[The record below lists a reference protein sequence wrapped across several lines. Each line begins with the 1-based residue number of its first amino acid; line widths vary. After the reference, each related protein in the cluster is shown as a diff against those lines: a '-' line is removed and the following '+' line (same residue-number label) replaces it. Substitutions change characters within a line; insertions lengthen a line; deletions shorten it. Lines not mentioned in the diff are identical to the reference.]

1 MRFLVLIFVF
11 CSSGLNAQTTLLDTD
26 FQSGI
31 PTSYSL
37 LDNDGLSPDPLVS
50 EYTNAWIVVPDP
62 ENLLDTVASSTS
74 YFSPVGTANRWLITP
89 QLTLGS
95 YGNLLQW
102 EAKSQ
107 DASFPDDYLV
117 LVSTTDMAIT
127 SFTDTIGYIIGE
139 NATWTTRQVDLS
151 EQLYDDSVV
160 YIAFVNVTEDGFKLY
175 LDDIKVIKDDPSN
188 VEEMA
193 YQINVSVFPNPTS
206 EILNIESDQKFNYL
220 KLSNINGQE
229 VSYSESNQLNI
240 IDFPKGIYFLHIVFP
255 WGTITKKVIKN

>member
-1 MRFLVLIFVF
+1 MKILTLVLPFFV
-11 CSSGLNAQTTLLDTD
+11 SVVNAQVTIVNTD
-26 FQSGI
+26 FQLGI
-31 PTSYSL
+31 PVSYSII
-37 LDNDGLSPDPLVS
+37 DNDGLTPDQQVS
-50 EYTNAWIVVPDP
+50 EYSDAWIAVPDP
-62 ENLLDTVASSTS
+62 ENPLDTVASSTS
-74 YFSPVGTANRWLITP
+74 FFSPVGTASRWLITP
-89 QLTLGS
+89 QLTLGG

-107 DASFPDDYLV
+107 DASYPDDYLV

-127 SFTDTIGYIIGE
+127 SFTDTIGYVIGE
-139 NATWTTRQVDLS
+139 NAMWTTRQVDLS
-151 EQLYDDSVV
+151 EQLYNDSII

-188 VEEMA
+188 VEELA
-193 YQINVSVFPNPTS
+193 HINVSVFPNPTS
-206 EILNIESDQKFNYL
+206 DILNIESDEKFSFL

-240 IDFPKGIYFLHIVFP
+240 IDYPKGIYFLDIVFS